1 MNRHLRRVIQENNYG
16 TMMRFGATDT
26 TLGKTLFQFR
36 NFVTTAYAKQLQHG
50 LQCLILLFVE
60 ILHHQQ

>member
-16 TMMRFGATDT
+16 EMMRFGATDT

-50 LQCLILLFVE
+50 LHMFDFTF
-60 ILHHQQ
+60 